1 MKLLKRAFP
10 LIILI
15 ISAVGIRANDI
26 QVSNATLIGQD
37 VTAGANNIANFTFAQ
52 FDINWSNSW
61 RVGTGPNNW
70 DAAWVFVKYRIEG
83 GTGCTAGNWQ
93 HATLSIVNTN
103 HTITTNNG
111 VAGTI
116 TASTDGKGV
125 FMYRAGN
132 GSGAIDWDQVRL
144 RWNYGA
150 DGLLDACNVSIKVFA
165 IEMVNIPQGNFY
177 IGDGASNNGQF
188 ESGIAGTPFQ
198 VTGEGALTLGGGGAG
213 SVGNNNRAGQSA
225 PQDEFNDVTSVALP
239 AAFPKGFANFYSMK
253 YEISQEQYAEF
264 LNVLT
269 PTQQLARHGATVVNR
284 FFTNGGAPAARNG
297 VKCTVLP
304 VIATSIVGTYACDL
318 NNNGTVNEAND
329 GQNLAMLHLST
340 MDLLTYLDWASL
352 RPMTE
357 FEMEKIGRGTNPA
370 VLNEYAWG
378 SSAIHNASYAA
389 LTNPGAGNELPNSP
403 STTVGNA
410 VYGVTANVGGIQGT
424 MRVGIFATATSSR
437 VVAGAS
443 YYGVMEITGN
453 VWELVVGVG
462 GLSGRSFTGVH
473 GDGSINAAGFADA
486 DYWPGSNGNAT
497 FATANIAPNPGSTSF
512 AGIMFRSGSW
522 AENLYLRLS
531 DRAYP
536 GWNGMGGRDQRQ
548 GGRGVRTA
556 P

>member
-1 MKLLKRAFP
+1 MKYFKKVLLTMSCFG
-10 LIILI
+10 LLNI
-15 ISAVGIRANDI
+15 GFANDI
-26 QVSNATLIGQD
+26 QVGSATLTNQD
-37 VTAGANNIANFTFAQ
+37 VTAGVNNPANFTFVQ

-61 RVGTGPNNW
+61 RVGTGPLNW

-83 GTGCTAGNWQ
+83 GTGCTPGNWQ

-103 HTITTNNG
+103 HTITTPNG

-116 TASTDGKGV
+116 NASTDGRGV
-125 FMYRAGN
+125 FMYRSAN

-144 RWNYGA
+144 RWNYGT

-165 IEMVNIPQGNFY
+165 MEMVYIPQGNFY

-188 ESGIAGTPFQ
+188 ESAISGNPHQ
-198 VTGEGALTLGGGGAG
+198 VTGEGALTLGGGGVG
-213 SVGNNNRAGQSA
+213 SVGNNNRAGETA
-225 PQDEFNDVTSVALP
+225 PQDDFADAISVALP
-239 AAFPKGFANFYSMK
+239 AAFPKGFSAFYTMK

-269 PTQQLARHGATVVNR
+269 ATQQLARHGATVVNR
-284 FFTNGGAPAARNG
+284 FFSNGGTPASRNG
-297 VKCTVLP
+297 VKCTLLP
-304 VIATSIVGTYACDL
+304 SGSTAGTYACDL
-318 NNNGTVNEAND
+318 NNNGTVNESGD
-329 GQNLAMLHLST
+329 GQNIAMQHLST
-340 MDLLTYLDWASL
+340 MDFLAYLDWAGL

-357 FEMEKIGRGTNPA
+357 FELEKIGRGTNPS

-378 SSAIHNASYAA
+378 SSAIHGGSYAA
-389 LTNPGAGNELPNSP
+389 LISGGAGNELPNSP

-410 VYGVTANVGGIQGT
+410 AYSTTANVGGIAGPL
-424 MRVGIFATATSSR
+424 RVGIFATATSSR

-443 YYGVMEITGN
+443 YYGAMEITGN
-453 VWELVVGVG
+453 VWEMVVGVG

-473 GDGSINAAGFADA
+473 GNGAITSSGFADA
-486 DYWPGSNGNAT
+486 DYWPGSNGNS
-497 FATANIAPNPGSTSF
+497 NIAVANVTPNPGSTSY

-522 AENLYLRLS
+522 LDGAFLRLS
-531 DRAYP
+531 DRQYP
-536 GWNGMGGRDQRQ
+536 GWTGMGGRDQRM